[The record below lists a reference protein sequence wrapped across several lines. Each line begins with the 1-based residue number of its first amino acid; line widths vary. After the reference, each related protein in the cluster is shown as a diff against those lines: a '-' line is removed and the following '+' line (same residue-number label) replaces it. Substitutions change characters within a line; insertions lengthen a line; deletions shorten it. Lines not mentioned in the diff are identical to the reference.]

1 MANLTDIKFPVNF
14 SDVHYIAL
22 TYISSFDAVNKK
34 LEGTGL
40 KAGLI
45 FNGKP
50 LVAVGLIEY
59 KDSDLGVYNE
69 VIIAIPVVP
78 KGTKTGLTNW
88 IDLYSST
95 NKRKLGQYI
104 IHIPVTSKL
113 SMDAGIGLWGYPK
126 TIKKIEHVFQSN
138 KISSGIWND
147 LGDEKIL
154 AFKGN
159 MGIGIPIP
167 SMNLLTYSFQ
177 DEQML
182 KTTVDVNSNMKWNP
196 FADIR
201 ITVNETT
208 DPICRDIIDL
218 GICNKKPFFTIEA
231 SNFKAKFNKG
241 ISLLEGASH

>member
-22 TYISSFDAVNKK
+22 TYISSFDVVNKK
-34 LEGTGL
+34 LEGTDL

-59 KDSDLGVYNE
+59 KDSDLGAYNE

-78 KGTKTGLTNW
+78 KGSKTGLTNW
-88 IDLYSST
+88 IDLYGST

-104 IHIPVTSKL
+104 IHIPVTSQL

-126 TIKKIEHVFQSN
+126 TIKKIEHLFQGN
-138 KISSGIWND
+138 KISSDVWND
-147 LGDEKIL
+147 VGDKKIL
-154 AFKGN
+154 AFKGS

-167 SMNLLTYSFQ
+167 TMNLLTYSFQ

-182 KTTVDVNSNMKWNP
+182 KTTVDVNSNMKWKP

-201 ITVNETT
+201 IIVNDTT
-208 DPICRDIIDL
+208 DPICRDIIEL
-218 GICNKKPFFTIEA
+218 GICNKKPLFTIEA

-241 ISLLEGASH
+241 ISLH